1 MLKTTLMLEDEL
13 STYANPRNKIGR
25 MVASGAL
32 TPVRR
37 GLYETSRS
45 TPGHCPAQSVY
56 GPSYLSFEYALAY
69 HGLIP
74 EQVRIYTSAT
84 CGKNR
89 SKRYESPFGVFVY
102 RDVPVAAFSR
112 SVLLRHE
119 GDLPY
124 WIASPE
130 KALCDELYK
139 LPPVTNRSQLEA
151 LLLDDLRIDF
161 ENLAALDAKLVR
173 DLAPRYRCRSV
184 NQLAAFLER
193 TTHEQHA

>member
-13 STYANPRNKIGR
+13 STYANPRNKIRR
-25 MVASGAL
+25 MVASGEL

-45 TPGHCPAQSVY
+45 TPGHCLAQSVY
-56 GPSYLSFEYALAY
+56 GPSYLSFEYALSR

-74 EQVRIYTSAT
+74 EQVRTYTSAT
-84 CGKNR
+84 CGKNKSR
-89 SKRYESPFGVFVY
+89 RYESPFGVFAY
-102 RDVPVAAFSR
+102 QDVPIATFSR
-112 SVLLRHE
+112 YVLLMRE
-119 GDLPY
+119 EDRPY

-139 LPPVTNRSQLEA
+139 LPPVTSGRQIEA

-161 ENLAALDAKLVR
+161 GDLVELDAKRVR
-173 DLAPRYRCRSV
+173 DLAPRYRSRSV
-184 NQLAAFLER
+184 SQLASFLER
-193 TTHEQHA
+193 MAHGQHA